1 MNNKNLKIKKFNE
14 YIEVLLE
21 KDLSIVEVLSNKKL
35 KINFSDNNIILDSR
49 DITYIREMVDHLKD
63 NKAPPLA
70 IKACVMD
77 FLQTLFYVESLTEEE
92 ARLYFSLSDS
102 KLKN

>member
-21 KDLSIVEVLSNKKL
+21 KDLSIVEILSDEKL
-35 KINFSDNNIILDSR
+35 KINFNNNNIILDSK
-49 DITYIREMVDHLKD
+49 DITYIKEMVDHLKD

-92 ARLYFSLSDS
+92 ARLYFKLSD
-102 KLKN
+102 NFEVH

>member
-21 KDLSIVEVLSNKKL
+21 KDLSIVEVLSDEKL
-35 KINFSDNNIILDSR
+35 EINFNNNNLILDSK
-49 DITYIREMVDHLKD
+49 DITYIREMIDHLKD
-63 NKAPPLA
+63 NKAPLLA

-77 FLQTLFYVESLTEEE
+77 FLQTLIYVESLTEEE
-92 ARLYFSLSDS
+92 ARLYFALSDS
-102 KLKN
+102 NYIN

>member
-1 MNNKNLKIKKFNE
+1 MNNKNLKLKKFNE

>member
-21 KDLSIVEVLSNKKL
+21 KDLSIVEILSDEKL
-35 KINFSDNNIILDSR
+35 KINFNNNNLILDSK
-49 DITYIREMVDHLKD
+49 DITYIKEMIDHLKD
-63 NKAPPLA
+63 NKAPLLA

-77 FLQTLFYVESLTEEE
+77 FLQTLIYVESLTEEE
-92 ARLYFSLSDS
+92 ARLYFSLSVS
-102 KLKN
+102 KYIN

>member
-21 KDLSIVEVLSNKKL
+21 KDLSIVEILSDKKF
-35 KINFSDNNIILDSR
+35 KINFNNNNIILNSK
-49 DITYIREMVDHLKD
+49 DIIYVKEMVDHLKE

-77 FLQTLFYVESLTEEE
+77 FLQTLIYVESLTEEE

>member
-21 KDLSIVEVLSNKKL
+21 KDLSIVEVLSDEKL
-35 KINFSDNNIILDSR
+35 EINFNNNNLILDSK
-49 DITYIREMVDHLKD
+49 DITYIKEMVDHLKD
-63 NKAPPLA
+63 NKAPLLA

-77 FLQTLFYVESLTEEE
+77 FLQTLIYVESLTEEE

-102 KLKN
+102 KYIN